1 MTDIQQQNQPAKRGR
16 KPLPPEIKAQ
26 RLEIQKE
33 KNRQRQEA
41 RRRAA
46 LVLQRRYADEFETLY
61 KAEVANI
68 EASTQG

>member
-1 MTDIQQQNQPAKRGR
+1 MTDIQEQKTPAKRGR
-16 KPLPPEIKAQ
+16 KPLPPEIKAE

-46 LVLQRRYADEFETLY
+46 LILQRRYADEFENLY
-61 KAEVANI
+61 KAEFANI
-68 EASTQG
+68 ESTAKG